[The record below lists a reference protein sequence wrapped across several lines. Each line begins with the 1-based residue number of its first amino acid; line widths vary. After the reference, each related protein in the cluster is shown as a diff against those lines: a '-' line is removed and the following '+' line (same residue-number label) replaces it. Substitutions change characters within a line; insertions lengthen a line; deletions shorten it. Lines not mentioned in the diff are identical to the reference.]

1 MNQLRCG
8 DVVRVVNSFSVWRG
22 VRGMIVDVIERD
34 RGDGGGKVQECAVNF
49 GDHRCWFMVEHLVK
63 VVPVNMVRFFRSEA
77 IERWHLDPDRAES
90 LDGRR
95 DQLITFL
102 QECCG
107 FSTSCASREVDD
119 FLRALDEKIQQATQV
134 APERQPQVRHRHHQ
148 DVAADNNKSKPLNY

>member
-1 MNQLRCG
+1 
-8 DVVRVVNSFSVWRG
+8 
-22 VRGMIVDVIERD
+22 
-34 RGDGGGKVQECAVNF
+34 
-49 GDHRCWFMVEHLVK
+49 MVEHLVK

-107 FSTSCASREVDD
+107 FSTSCAAREVDD

-134 APERQPQVRHRHHQ
+134 APRAI
-148 DVAADNNKSKPLNY
+148 AAGAGQTPGSQTGRLTTRNQIL